1 MAAFDS
7 ISEIFD
13 EIIRN
18 SKIKG
23 GNILRITILFLL
35 SDYDES
41 VKSKFCHSLMYPD
54 CSIATQFHNLRT
66 PRTPIKWCIHT
77 ILFRSRC
84 SACQ

>member
-1 MAAFDS
+1 MAVFRSYVAAFDS

-41 VKSKFCHSLMYPD
+41 VKSINEIRID
-54 CSIATQFHNLRT
+54 
-66 PRTPIKWCIHT
+66 
-77 ILFRSRC
+77 IL
-84 SACQ
+84 

>member
-41 VKSKFCHSLMYPD
+41 VKSINEIRID
-54 CSIATQFHNLRT
+54 
-66 PRTPIKWCIHT
+66 
-77 ILFRSRC
+77 IL
-84 SACQ
+84 

>member
-35 SDYDES
+35 SDID
-41 VKSKFCHSLMYPD
+41 FFL
-54 CSIATQFHNLRT
+54 NL
-66 PRTPIKWCIHT
+66 
-77 ILFRSRC
+77 
-84 SACQ
+84 